1 MLMSARLHGDEKG
14 QASRVPQHHSRN
26 FTPDIWPFAFTEM
39 LKITLKSSVP
49 ATPTYGPFQSRQM
62 CVCVWGG
69 TFVIIAFA
77 EIRVYIYF
85 LTNHGMQCKTH
96 WLFYFRF

>member
-14 QASRVPQHHSRN
+14 QASRVPQHRPRN

-39 LKITLKSSVP
+39 LKITLKVLYLLHRLMVPSSP
-49 ATPTYGPFQSRQM
+49 GR
-62 CVCVWGG
+62 CGKGGG

-77 EIRVYIYF
+77 GIRVYIYF
-85 LTNHGMQCKTH
+85 LTNHGMRCKTH